1 MVKPRPS
8 TRGMT
13 NKKGGP
19 RAALMVRWRL
29 MTQSESTKSVRSF
42 CCAGVSR

>member
-1 MVKPRPS
+1 MVKQRPP
-8 TRGMT
+8 TGGIT

-19 RAALMVRWRL
+19 EAALMTRWWL
-29 MTQSESTKSVRSF
+29 TQSESTKSVRSF